1 MSLTDH
7 KITYWE
13 NPISDLPDSPQLSA
27 DAMKTAF
34 DSNSNELKTSV
45 NGIITELTSTAG
57 AGQIGSAPITGVTG
71 TTIWA
76 QLSDFF
82 TNVFGVIG
90 SYFDLTSASS
100 AYRARIS
107 HGGTKSYFGI
117 KTTASTPVS
126 QVELSAQASG
136 TFLQINNASGDM
148 RGMLGTSN
156 VDSTSS
162 LWLSNADDAIA
173 KVGNTID
180 QDESVCGLWLTGSD
194 YPHTSLEMT
203 HRVTAGTCSL
213 AMGYG
218 TSPIYQVVVESTSGG
233 GRIILRGAAGAVG
246 AELVIDPTAGGQI
259 KLYDAAGTIKQTIG

>member
-1 MSLTDH
+1 MSISSRKISTWTSPVADQLDRPALTA
-7 KITYWE
+7 
-13 NPISDLPDSPQLSA
+13 SQ
-27 DAMKTAF
+27 MKAVF
-34 DSNSNELKTSV
+34 DSNSEQLKTSV
-45 NGIITELTSTAG
+45 NGLIDDLAG
-57 AGQIGSAPITGVTG
+57 ATGAEQIGSAPIVGITG

-126 QVELSAQASG
+126 QVELSVQEIG

-156 VDSTSS
+156 VDGTSS
-162 LWLSNADDAIA
+162 LRLSNADDAIA
-173 KVGNTID
+173 KFGNTID

-194 YPHTSLEMT
+194 FPHTSLEMT

-218 TSPIYQVVVESTSGG
+218 TNPIYQVVVESTSGG
-233 GRIILRGAAGAVG
+233 GKITIRSAAGAVG